1 MQRLSSTAWAR
12 GLQNKYVFT
21 WRGTRVKR
29 DQKYV
34 SVIFTSYHIHQ
45 PRYDVGH
52 EQEIYDINVVEVVI
66 IVVVVVVVDVVV
78 VVVVVVFVMSQS
90 LSSRSNFMRQTGCDV
105 ITGNLN
111 YIKTFF
117 VKQMYCI

>member
-1 MQRLSSTAWAR
+1 M
-12 GLQNKYVFT
+12 
-21 WRGTRVKR
+21 GTRVKR

-66 IVVVVVVVDVVV
+66 IVVVVVVVVD
-78 VVVVVVFVMSQS
+78 VVVFVMSQS

-105 ITGNLN
+105 MAGNLN
-111 YIKTFF
+111 SIKTFF
-117 VKQMYCI
+117 V

>member
-1 MQRLSSTAWAR
+1 ME
-12 GLQNKYVFT
+12 GLKSY
-21 WRGTRVKR
+21 KR

-66 IVVVVVVVDVVV
+66 IVVVVVVVVVDV
-78 VVVVVVFVMSQS
+78 SQS

-105 ITGNLN
+105 MAGNLN
-111 YIKTFF
+111 SIKTFF
-117 VKQMYCI
+117 V

>member
-1 MQRLSSTAWAR
+1 MF
-12 GLQNKYVFT
+12 QNKYVFT

-34 SVIFTSYHIHQ
+34 SVIFTSCHIHQ

-66 IVVVVVVVDVVV
+66 IVVVVVA
-78 VVVVVVFVMSQS
+78 VFVMSQS

-105 ITGNLN
+105 IAGNLN
-111 YIKTFF
+111 SIKTFF
-117 VKQMYCI
+117 V